1 LLKLLL
7 AECAIVL
14 LAIAAIVIGYAWLLP
29 HFFHD
34 GKTYSVLVGGIAL
47 AAISGGFAAKAFA
60 NREGIRRWAFP
71 VLWGLIVA
79 GAVSLGATAILVSLF
94 GS

>member
-1 LLKLLL
+1 MLKLLI
-7 AECAIVL
+7 AECAIAL
-14 LAIAAIVIGYAWLLP
+14 LAIAAIVIAYAWLLP
-29 HFFHD
+29 HFFHSE
-34 GKTYSVLVGGIAL
+34 KTYSILVGGIAL

-60 NREGIRRWAFP
+60 NTEGVRRWAYP

-79 GAVSLGATAILVSLF
+79 GTVYLGVLAALTRLF